1 MVQPVK
7 VPCAELA
14 LALVGENGG
23 GGVISLTALRSLT
36 VPTGLAVA
44 VVAPNR
50 RDAGMKAA
58 PREAKKSKS

>member
-1 MVQPVK
+1 M
-7 VPCAELA
+7 
-14 LALVGENGG
+14 GG